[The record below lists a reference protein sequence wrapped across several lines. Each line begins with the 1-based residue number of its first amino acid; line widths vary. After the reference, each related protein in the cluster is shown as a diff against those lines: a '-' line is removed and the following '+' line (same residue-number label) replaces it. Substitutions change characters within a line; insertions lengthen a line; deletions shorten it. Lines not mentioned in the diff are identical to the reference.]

1 MNLAIDSGLYS
12 RGHDRYTGKGKIV
25 EVGEWLALMPYAALG
40 GLLGVVHF
48 GGLWWTVRR
57 LAEVKRPALWMGG
70 SFFLRTA
77 LVVFAFYWIVRA
89 GWPAT
94 VTALAGFIV
103 VRLLFGNRLRVDRR

>member
-1 MNLAIDSGLYS
+1 METAN
-12 RGHDRYTGKGKIV
+12 
-25 EVGEWLALMPYAALG
+25 WLALLPYLALG
-40 GLLGVVHF
+40 GLLGLVHF

-89 GWPAT
+89 GLPAT
-94 VTALAGFIV
+94 VAALVGFIA

>member
-1 MNLAIDSGLYS
+1 ME
-12 RGHDRYTGKGKIV
+12 TV
-25 EVGEWLALMPYAALG
+25 EWVALLPYLVLG

-70 SFFLRTA
+70 SFLLRTA
-77 LVVFAFYWIVRA
+77 LVVFAFYWVVRA

-94 VTALAGFIV
+94 VAALAGFIA
-103 VRLLFGNRLRVDRR
+103 VRLVFGNRLRPERR